1 MNAYSSDQFVI
12 QDAFPA
18 EFISNSVQH
27 GLAGVPMW
35 AIWSFVICAILIIAV
50 LLLDYCVIRRNA
62 LGNTCCSKTRQKR
75 GTTNAAHQ
83 KRSTN
88 MLLNKL
94 NRNMALTDQDV

>member
-1 MNAYSSDQFVI
+1 MESYHSGQFGEP
-12 QDAFPA
+12 DSYPH
-18 EFISNSVQH
+18 EYISNTVQN

-35 AIWSFVICAILIIAV
+35 AIWSFVICAVLIIAV

-62 LGNTCCSKTRQKR
+62 LGNTCCTKARQKR
-75 GTTNAAHQ
+75 GTINAAHQ

-94 NRNMALTDQDV
+94 NRNVAQLDQDV